1 MFLSMT
7 RSKWVTSV
15 LVLAA
20 VGAGTWFL
28 LRREAA
34 PEAAKAPIAAPSIP
48 IPPEVEAFKKAKPV
62 TRVQDFYESESKRIG
77 AVDPDP
83 KLTQSRLE
91 LVAAE
96 LNPEE
101 VRWLTGTA
109 LNTKENGDGRFFA
122 TYLLALGRSPETTAA
137 LRGIALLE
145 IPKRKNKGLEELER
159 QIRAQATEGLGRSC
173 DLPGA
178 RDALLDIVEMQL
190 DEFIRDRAHRALY
203 QCRTGKPVEAQD
215 KEALDKVLYGK

>member
-1 MFLSMT
+1 MM
-7 RSKWVTSV
+7 RSKWVISALIVAV
-15 LVLAA
+15 L
-20 VGAGTWFL
+20 GAGAWFT
-28 LRREAA
+28 LRREVA
-34 PEAAKAPIAAPSIP
+34 PAGSKAPIATPSIS
-48 IPPEVEAFKKAKPV
+48 IPPEVEAFKKAPPV

-83 KLTQSRLE
+83 KLTQARLE

-96 LNPEE
+96 LSPDE
-101 VRWLTGTA
+101 VKWLAGTA
-109 LNTKENGDGRFFA
+109 LNAKENGDGRFFA
-122 TYLLALGRSPETTAA
+122 TYLLALGRSVEGTAA
-137 LRGIALLE
+137 LRQIALTE

-173 DLPGA
+173 DVAGA

-215 KEALDKVLYGK
+215 KEALDKLLYKK